1 MNTENVILSSNG
13 IRYFELDA
21 TDMEKLGKF
30 VKENTD
36 DPEQIDKFN
45 TMIELGEK
53 WKECGCTPLF
63 LTDEDQTHFRIST
76 KETFGK
82 KLH

>member
-1 MNTENVILSSNG
+1 MNTENVMLSSNG
-13 IRYFELDA
+13 LRYYELDA
-21 TDMEKLGKF
+21 EDMKKLEAF
-30 VKENTD
+30 VKENTN
-36 DPEQIDKFN
+36 DPEQHEKFDS
-45 TMIELGEK
+45 MIELGEK
-53 WKECGCTPLF
+53 WKECGMTPLY